1 MTTLFQWRRY
11 ESVELYLVG
20 EDADV
25 LVERLRRADIAA
37 GYSRLARCTRRQ
49 LALLKDERQ

>member
-37 GYSRLARCTRRQ
+37 GYPRLARCTRRQ